1 MKYILMMLAP
11 YGDGDYWVMQW
22 DRGDLDAH
30 IEYMKALNEELVRS
44 GELVTA
50 EGLAPPKDARLVRA
64 EPDGAPMVTDGP
76 FAEAREFVAGFWIV
90 DVDTPERAHAIAARA
105 SRAPGP
111 GGEPLYLELEVRPV
125 MEAPSPSDEPS

>member
-1 MKYILMMLAP
+1 MKYILMMQTP
-11 YGDGDYWVMQW
+11 YGDGDYQVMEW
-22 DRGDLDAH
+22 DGADLDAH
-30 IEYMKALNEELVRS
+30 VEYMKALNEELAGA

-64 EPDGAPMVTDGP
+64 GADGVPLVTDGP

-105 SRAPGP
+105 SLAPGP
-111 GGEPLYLELEVRPV
+111 RGEPLHLELEVRPV
-125 MEAPSPSDEPS
+125 MEAPSSDDAR